1 MMQTNY
7 TAVRFC
13 QSCYK
18 IHKVL
23 IKIFYRSSRLHCIK
37 VYFYGICKSIAQNV
51 FLSLENRQLLGAVN
65 GIDVLLQCLSVCLVY
80 QCQLGL
86 RRIQTSSILSC

>member
-23 IKIFYRSSRLHCIK
+23 IKIFYRSPRLHCIK
-37 VYFYGICKSIAQNV
+37 VYCKSIAQNV
-51 FLSLENRQLLGAVN
+51 FFSLENRQLLGAVN

-80 QCQLGL
+80 QCQLSL
-86 RRIQTSSILSC
+86 RRIKE